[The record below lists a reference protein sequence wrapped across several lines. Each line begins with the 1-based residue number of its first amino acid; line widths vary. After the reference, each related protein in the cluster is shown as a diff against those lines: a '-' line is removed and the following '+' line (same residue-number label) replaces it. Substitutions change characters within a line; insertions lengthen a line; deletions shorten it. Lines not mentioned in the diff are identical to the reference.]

1 MGNLRMNISSGV
13 SANTAQSTPLQVQQ
27 NLVKANVDQDVKAA
41 NTQLTEVDQ
50 QAKNATRGAILDII
64 V

>member
-1 MGNLRMNISSGV
+1 MNISSGV

-27 NLVKANVDQDVKAA
+27 NLVKANADQDVKAA

-50 QAKNATRGAILDII
+50 QAKHATRGAILDII